1 MKKLTILILLSFL
14 TSCGLQYTPVINTTS
29 LHDIDFKNKNIKESK
44 KCAYGLITAPPFF
57 GDASVI
63 SAAKSS
69 GFKKILASDVEV
81 KFYGLFN
88 KVCAVVYGE
97 E

>member
-14 TSCGLQYTPVINTTS
+14 ASCGLQYTPVINTTS
-29 LHDIDFKNKNIKESK
+29 LQDIDFTNKSIKESK
-44 KCAYGLITAPPFF
+44 KCAYGLFASPPFT
-57 GDASVI
+57 GNASVI
-63 SAAKSS
+63 LAAKTS